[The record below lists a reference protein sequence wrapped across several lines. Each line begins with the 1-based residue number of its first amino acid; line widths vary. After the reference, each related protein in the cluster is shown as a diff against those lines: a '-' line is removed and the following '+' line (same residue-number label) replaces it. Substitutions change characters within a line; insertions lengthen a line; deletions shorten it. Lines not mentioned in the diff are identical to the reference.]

1 VERRH
6 FGTKEG
12 EEPKILIDNA
22 ASLYAQLALLDKR
35 FFFCVDYE
43 KLAEIKNSTLAL
55 QHELAQFL
63 HEDEMAMILP
73 EMIRVIRPSSSKPA
87 FPTFILNDSVAI
99 RHSKAKHNNSQEYLA
114 FQLQARLTLID
125 HLCQNTG
132 STRPS
137 KKQSHLSSGA
147 LIHSDKEEKHGREK
161 EEEKSPDTT
170 QDHAEDEGS
179 TQEERDKS
187 KS

>member
-1 VERRH
+1 MERRR

-22 ASLYAQLALLDKR
+22 AALHAQLALLDKR
-35 FFFCVDYE
+35 FFFCLDYE
-43 KLAEIKNSTLAL
+43 KLLEIKSSTL

-63 HEDEMAMILP
+63 HENEMPKILP
-73 EMIRVIRPSSSKPA
+73 EMIKVIRPSSSKPA

-114 FQLQARLTLID
+114 FHLQARLTLID

-137 KKQSHLSSGA
+137 KKQSHQSSGA
-147 LIHSDKEEKHGREK
+147 LIHSKEEKHGREK

-187 KS
+187 ES